1 MTRELNTNEATIT
14 NKIIA
19 YFEENEE
26 IFNACIEELD
36 SYNGYLCDDRY
47 YSMDELGELY
57 ADTNPIELLQRAF
70 YGHDAETWHTDSHGN
85 KEYGAF
91 NPNREY
97 FTFNG
102 YGNLVS
108 ADYKDYSGHLAVYA
122 IESMS
127 ENRSYIDSIEED
139 EELSAMFDA
148 LEECAEV

>member
-1 MTRELNTNEATIT
+1 MAHEISTQETTII

-26 IFNACIEELD
+26 LFNSCIEELD
-36 SYNGYLCDDRY
+36 SYTGYLCGDRY
-47 YSMDELGELY
+47 YNMDELGDLC
-57 ADTNPIELLQRAF
+57 ADTDPVELLRRAF
-70 YGHDAETWHTDSHGN
+70 YGHDAETWYTDSHGN

-108 ADYKDYSGHLAVYA
+108 ADYKDYSGHLDTYA
-122 IESMS
+122 IESMF

-139 EELSAMFDA
+139 EDLSALFDA
-148 LEECAEV
+148 LKECTEV